1 MYAAAWFVA
10 ADVNL
15 LGIVFVTFLQHDI
28 FWKINEDRTFF
39 AGIGNIEGFLDD
51 TAKVV
56 PVAYGHGVFADTA
69 CDPHNVYL
77 LEGVIS
83 DEICGNLAGEAYQ
96 GNTVIVGSGD
106 SGDQIGGTGAA
117 CDQADACASGS
128 SGIAVC
134 GVDQTLLVAGEY
146 HLDGILFIQL
156 IKNVDGVTARV
167 CEEIINAFFLQC
179 FYK

>member
-1 MYAAAWFVA
+1 MFARSVCTGRQ
-10 ADVNL
+10 VTSTRL
-15 LGIVFVTFLQHDI
+15 IVQCLRTRLPATEWEVV
-28 FWKINEDRTFF
+28 NEDRTFF

-156 IKNVDGVTARV
+156 IKNVDGVTARHR
-167 CEEIINAFFLQC
+167 
-179 FYK
+179 